1 MANSM
6 NAFEF
11 EITLQSQSGENSWP
25 IVVRCK
31 QPDGLTTHAQE
42 TLKLTQEDF
51 NRLTQYQEN
60 EKEYGTLLG
69 KALFQGSVGQTFVR
83 AFSKNGPDC
92 LLRVLLAIEAG
103 ENDPIKTLHWER
115 LCAPIEAD
123 GSWQVLVRDQRVPFS
138 LYIPTIV
145 DRRFP
150 PIGRRDLRCLILV
163 ASPSNLGK
171 YQLTPFD
178 VEGVLKGVKT
188 ALGEIPYA
196 ILANNIEGALGPP
209 TLQELSKQLTH
220 AEKPYTL
227 LHFVCHGKFLASG
240 ETVLYWATQDDEVL
254 PVPGEELLKELKNIG
269 NHQRSLP
276 HFTFLC
282 SCETADPRAEG
293 ALGGLAQRLV
303 RQLGMPAVVAMTRK
317 VSVETALVL
326 GQNFYQRLRES
337 GEVDLALQEATAGL
351 GKRHD
356 ITVPALFSRLGG
368 RPLFSDRLDNRE
380 LTDEEIDYGIE
391 KLKLLLQERSPN
403 AAVLKRRFEK
413 QVKILKNTRGAE
425 SRNAKEER
433 TQALVEIDGLCE
445 QVLEI
450 GFEAIAALGKAPP
463 DYKAECPFPGLSSFG
478 EKRYHKFFFGRDE
491 LIKNL
496 QKELAKDTFLAVI
509 GTSGS
514 GKSSVVLAGLIPLL
528 KEEEPDLRWAYL
540 TPTRDPIAQL
550 DKRLEILSKSG
561 DRPTVLVVDQF
572 EEVFTLC
579 DNKEIRQEFIQ
590 KLLKFAQRQKVVI
603 TMRADFLGECT
614 FYPDLRK
621 RIETRQKLVGPME
634 ASELVIAMKMQA
646 DSAGL
651 RFEAGLSNAILNEV
665 KGEPGAMPLLQY
677 ALQELWKRRHGR
689 WLCDEEYQAI
699 GGVQQAI
706 AKTAND
712 FYHNLPE
719 FEQQQLQNIFLRL
732 TRLDE
737 TAGSGDKRRDTRRR
751 VDLEDLV
758 TSESDLDGTKKLVQQ
773 LAGEGARLVVTS
785 RNETTNRLEVEVAHE
800 ALIRHWPLLQ
810 EWLDQNRNDLQLRE
824 SIARAASDWQ
834 KHQEQL
840 DRDVYLIHHGG
851 RLEDAES
858 LWKQPRSVRLN
869 PLETEYVGACV
880 ELRDRLRKQEQQR
893 RQRQLFAAAIAAF
906 ICGGFAIFASYEWR
920 KAEIKEIEAF
930 LVVVESRLATHQGL
944 DARISSIKAQK
955 LLNKSFWQKLWP
967 QRGLENKV
975 LSKLYQSVYSGPELN
990 LLKKEEG
997 KILALAVSPSGRL
1010 ATGGSD
1016 GIANIWDPSG
1026 KLLYKLQASEKS
1038 KDFGSQDVNGV
1049 AFNPEGTLLA
1059 TAPDVGAARL
1069 WDTEGNEVAKLEGHD
1084 GPVIH
1089 VVFSPDGKL
1098 VATGG
1103 SDGTARLW
1111 DTEGKELAQLRGHED
1126 WVNSLVFSPDGRFL
1140 ATGGIDGTARLWNT
1154 SGQQLG
1160 QLPGHEGGVST
1171 VTFSPDG
1178 RFLATAGY
1186 DGTARIWDSSG
1197 KQLQEFKENKEDVS
1211 SVTFSPD
1218 GQLLATAADD
1228 GIVRLWNTAGKQLG
1242 QLRGH
1247 QGSIYRVTFSPD
1259 GKLLAT
1265 GGSDGTARLWDT
1277 FGNQLATLKGHQGG
1291 VRNMA
1296 FSPDGSLLIT
1306 SGYER
1311 TARIWQ
1317 IFNEILQTFTLL
1329 EGRVNSLEFS
1339 SDASLLAISTD
1350 AMGPPTVRIWDASS
1364 KQLIDLQGYKE
1375 SVRVLKFSPDGNLFA
1390 TVGAEGSARLWD
1402 TSGKEV
1408 ATLKGHEGPV
1418 YRIAFSPDGRFLA
1431 TLGEDGSARLWDT
1444 SGKEVDRLNGQEEP
1458 IYSMA
1463 FSPDGRFLAMGGEEG
1478 NIRLWDTSSK
1488 EVATVKGHEGP
1499 VMSIKFSPDGNLFA
1513 TGEYEGKIRLWDS
1526 SGKEVATVKGHED
1539 PVDSLAFS
1547 PDGRFLVTSDAERNF
1562 RIWDTSANQLAP
1574 LQGSKGSFRTVAF
1587 SPDGNFLATG
1597 GDAGDVRIVDISG
1610 KQKEVA
1616 TVKGHEGQVI
1626 SMVFSPDGNLLA
1638 TGGEDG
1644 ITRLWDSSGEPVATL
1659 DGHEYW
1665 VNTLAFSPDG
1675 NFLVSGGLD
1684 GSVRVGPIGDL
1695 NQIRSLNCAWLKTY
1709 LNNPNPAL
1717 ALSDI
1722 DRQLCDDINP
1732 PDNPPTDP

>member
-11 EITLQSQSGENSWP
+11 EITIQSQSGENSWP

-42 TLKLTQEDF
+42 TLKFTQEDF
-51 NRLTQYQEN
+51 NLLIQHQEN
-60 EKEYGTLLG
+60 ERAYGTLLG

-103 ENDPIKTLHWER
+103 ENDPMKTLHWER

-123 GSWQVLVRDQRVPFS
+123 GSWQILVRDQRVPFS

-150 PIGRRDLRCLILV
+150 PIGRRDLRCLIVV

-178 VEGVLKGVKT
+178 VEGVLSGVKT
-188 ALGEIPYA
+188 ALGDIPYS

-227 LHFVCHGKFLASG
+227 LHFVCHGKLLSSG
-240 ETVLYWATQDDEVL
+240 ETVLYWATEDDEVL
-254 PVPGEELLKELKNIG
+254 PVPAEELLKELKNIG

-282 SCETADPRAEG
+282 SCESADPRAEG

-337 GEVDLALQEATAGL
+337 GEVDMALQEATAGL

-368 RPLFSDRLDNRE
+368 RPLFSDRLDNRD

-391 KLKLLLQERSPN
+391 KLGLLLSERSPN
-403 AAVLKRRFEK
+403 ATVLKRRFFK
-413 QVKILKNTRGAE
+413 QVKILKNTKGAE

-433 TQALVEIDGLCE
+433 TQALSEIDGLCE

-450 GFEAIAALGKAPP
+450 GFEALAALGKAPP
-463 DYKAECPFPGLSSFG
+463 EYKAECPFPGLSSFG

-496 QKELAKDTFLAVI
+496 QKELAKDNFLAVI

-561 DRPTVLVVDQF
+561 DRPTLLVVDQF
-572 EEVFTLC
+572 EELFTLC
-579 DNKEIRQEFIQ
+579 EDPDIRQEFIQ
-590 KLLKFAQRQKVVI
+590 KMLKFAQRHKVVI

-719 FEQQQLQNIFLRL
+719 SEQPQLQNIFLRL
-732 TRLDE
+732 TRLDDS
-737 TAGSGDKRRDTRRR
+737 AGPGDKRRDTRRR

-758 TSESDLDGTKKLVQQ
+758 TSESDLDVTKKLVQQ

-785 RNETTNRLEVEVAHE
+785 RNDTTGHLEVEVAHE

-824 SIARAASDWQ
+824 TIARAASDWQ
-834 KHQEQL
+834 QHQGQL
-840 DRDVYLIHHGG
+840 DRDVYLIHQGG
-851 RLEDAES
+851 RLEDAET
-858 LWKQPRSVRLN
+858 LWKQPKSVRLN
-869 PLETEYVGACV
+869 PLEAEYVGACV
-880 ELRDRLRKQEQQR
+880 ELRDRLKKQEQLR
-893 RQRQLFAAAIAAF
+893 RQRQLFAATCAAF
-906 ICGGFAIFASYEWR
+906 ICGSFAMFAGYQWR
-920 KAEIKEIEAF
+920 NAEIQKIEAF
-930 LVVVESRLATHQGL
+930 LKTAESHFATYQGL
-944 DARISSIKAQK
+944 EARIASLQAQK
-955 LLNKSFWQKLWP
+955 LLNKSFWQRVLP
-967 QRGLENKV
+967 QIDLEKKVTETLYQLTYAGLEVNR
-975 LSKLYQSVYSGPELN
+975 LENTQ
-990 LLKKEEG
+990 G
-997 KILALAVSPSGRL
+997 KILALAVSPDGRF
-1010 ATGGSD
+1010 ATGGDD
-1016 GIANIWDPSG
+1016 GMARIWNTEG
-1026 KLLYKLQASEKS
+1026 KLLQELKASEKGQ
-1038 KDFGSQDVNGV
+1038 DYGSQEVNRV

-1059 TAPDVGAARL
+1059 TAAD
-1069 WDTEGNEVAKLEGHD
+1069 
-1084 GPVIH
+1084 
-1089 VVFSPDGKL
+1089 
-1098 VATGG
+1098 
-1103 SDGTARLW
+1103 DGTARLW
-1111 DTEGKELAQLRGHED
+1111 DTEGKLVATLKGHKGP
-1126 WVNSLVFSPDGRFL
+1126 V
-1140 ATGGIDGTARLWNT
+1140 I
-1154 SGQQLG
+1154 
-1160 QLPGHEGGVST
+1160 
-1171 VTFSPDG
+1171 
-1178 RFLATAGY
+1178 
-1186 DGTARIWDSSG
+1186 
-1197 KQLQEFKENKEDVS
+1197 
-1211 SVTFSPD
+1211 
-1218 GQLLATAADD
+1218 
-1228 GIVRLWNTAGKQLG
+1228 
-1242 QLRGH
+1242 
-1247 QGSIYRVTFSPD
+1247 RVIFSPD

-1265 GGSDGTARLWDT
+1265 GGTDGTAKLWDT
-1277 FGNQLATLKGHQGG
+1277 
-1291 VRNMA
+1291 
-1296 FSPDGSLLIT
+1296 
-1306 SGYER
+1306 
-1311 TARIWQ
+1311 
-1317 IFNEILQTFTLL
+1317 
-1329 EGRVNSLEFS
+1329 EGKL
-1339 SDASLLAISTD
+1339 
-1350 AMGPPTVRIWDASS
+1350 
-1364 KQLIDLQGYKE
+1364 
-1375 SVRVLKFSPDGNLFA
+1375 
-1390 TVGAEGSARLWD
+1390 
-1402 TSGKEV
+1402 V
-1408 ATLKGHEGPV
+1408 ATLKGHKDRV
-1418 YRIAFSPDGRFLA
+1418 NSVAFSPDGKFLA
-1431 TLGEDGSARLWDT
+1431 TGGSEKTVYRWNT
-1444 SGKEVDRLNGQEEP
+1444 SGTLIDQLVGHEGWAEIAFSSNGHLASGGDDGIVSIWDSSGKLLQELYLNNREVNSLGFSPDGKLLATGGDDGTARIWDISSGKQLQELKGHQGP
-1458 IYSMA
+1458 VYLVR
-1463 FSPDGRFLAMGGEEG
+1463 FSPDGRL
-1478 NIRLWDTSSK
+1478 L
-1488 EVATVKGHEGP
+1488 
-1499 VMSIKFSPDGNLFA
+1499 A
-1513 TGEYEGKIRLWDS
+1513 TGGS
-1526 SGKEVATVKGHED
+1526 
-1539 PVDSLAFS
+1539 
-1547 PDGRFLVTSDAERNF
+1547 DGTAC
-1562 RIWDTSANQLAP
+1562 IWDTSANQLAKFLGHQGGVKNMAFSP
-1574 LQGSKGSFRTVAF
+1574 DNRFLITSGYQSTARVWDISALQSDTLQANQDLILGVAFSYDGNLLATAGQHGNVRIWDSSGSLLKKFQGDKDWVSSVAF
-1587 SPDGNFLATG
+1587 SPDGRLATG
-1597 GDAGDVRIVDISG
+1597 GDDGIVRIWDSSG
-1610 KQKEVA
+1610 NPLKELKKQEGKVNSVA
-1616 TVKGHEGQVI
+1616 
-1626 SMVFSPDGNLLA
+1626 FSHDGRLA
-1638 TGGEDG
+1638 TGGDDG
-1644 ITRLWDSSGEPVATL
+1644 IVRIWDSSGNPLKEL
-1659 DGHEYW
+1659 KGHEVR
-1665 VNTLAFSPDG
+1665 VNTVAFSADGRLATGGDDGKFRIWDSSGNLLKEITGHQGRVRSVAFSPEG
-1675 NFLVSGGLD
+1675 NLLVTAGEYSTIRLWNTSKLLVDTNPLATLKRHEGEVFSIAFSPKDSFLVSGGVD
-1684 GSVRVGPIGDL
+1684 GTVRVGPIGDL
-1695 NQIRSLNCAWLKTY
+1695 NQIRSLNCGWLQTY
-1709 LNNPNPAL
+1709 LNNPNRAL
-1717 ALSDI
+1717 ALSET
-1722 DRQLCDDINP
+1722 DRQVCDGIIL